1 MQTIWPAYEGSVS
14 TSWYPVIE
22 VLKTTS
28 PSPMTSAPSATPTK
42 ARPSSRTSA
51 AWRFLSGNDHR
62 LVDAVLLLHQ
72 HLDALGVRGRHV
84 LADVVGADG
93 KLAVAAVDE
102 HGELDRAGPPEI
114 HHRVHRRAGGAP
126 MVDDV
131 VDEDDDL
138 APDIR
143 HVARRVVRCGSGLE
157 VVAVQRHVEPAE
169 RHPRVLEPRQRA
181 REPLR
186 EQIALADDAHE
197 HHVAD
202 SAVALDDLVG
212 DAGEGAAY
220 LVGVH
225 HRRLEGDAHESSL
238 S

>member
-28 PSPMTSAPSATPTK
+28 PSPMTSAPSAAPTK

-51 AWRFLSGNDHR
+51 AWLFLSGNDHR

-84 LADVVGADG
+84 LADVVGADR
-93 KLAVAAVDE
+93 KLAVAPIDE
-102 HGELDRAGPPEI
+102 HGELDRARPPEI
-114 HHRVHRRAGGAP
+114 HHRVHRGAGGAP

-138 APDIR
+138 SPDVR
-143 HVARRVVRCGSGLE
+143 HVAGRGLVRCGSGLE
-157 VVAVQRHVEPAE
+157 VVAVQRDVEPPK
-169 RHPRVLEPRQRA
+169 RHPRVLELRERA

-186 EQIALADDAHE
+186 E
-197 HHVAD
+197 
-202 SAVALDDLVG
+202 
-212 DAGEGAAY
+212 
-220 LVGVH
+220 
-225 HRRLEGDAHESSL
+225 
-238 S
+238 